1 MAVFNKDS
9 LNEVKSTLK
18 SLRKLLEEVGNFL
31 KLIFFC
37 LYMCSNILLNLFLMH
52 VLLFG
57 VYMYHIIGVVLEAV
71 LITAFKD
78 PHRVLFI

>member
-1 MAVFNKDS
+1 
-9 LNEVKSTLK
+9 
-18 SLRKLLEEVGNFL
+18 
-31 KLIFFC
+31 
-37 LYMCSNILLNLFLMH
+37 MCSNILLNLFLMH

-78 PHRVLFI
+78 PHRVLFIQDMLCNPLSIYYDTRYSSSM